1 MQLDL
6 KQKEN
11 AELRKYLQDKDGKY
25 PKGQIRFDK
34 TIESVSDFSEITE
47 ESSIAAQ
54 ENILD
59 VAIDSGEFY
68 PNSLVQM
75 LGRNKIRED
84 SFESF
89 IAISFYDHETRATD
103 VISGFGPNYATQ
115 FAFRNKFDD
124 FYMEYLD
131 THVLRLEIYLSSA
144 SKPQL
149 IGFSSI
155 LLKEL
160 LVIDVANRDAK
171 KVINSMVEIMSAN
184 NADVSIGKINYKL
197 RLRNSFN
204 QAIKLYR
211 ERKAAEGRKIEK
223 EQVKAKTK
231 LLSFE
236 IIECKDLNHRG
247 TKAKNLKPF

>member
-1 MQLDL
+1 MLQLDL

-11 AELRKYLQDKDGKY
+11 AELRKHLQDKDG
-25 PKGQIRFDK
+25 KGQIRFDK

-47 ESSIAAQ
+47 ESLAAQ

-75 LGRNKIRED
+75 LGKNKIRED

-89 IAISFYDHETRATD
+89 IAISFYDHETQATD
-103 VISGFGPNYATQ
+103 VISGFGPSYATQ

-144 SKPQL
+144 AKPQL
-149 IGFSSI
+149 IGFSTI

-160 LVIDVANRDAK
+160 LVLDTANRDTK
-171 KVINSMVEIMSAN
+171 KAINSMVEIMSAN
-184 NADVSIGKINYKL
+184 NTDVSIGKINYKL

-211 ERKAAEGRKIEK
+211 ERKAAEGRKIERK
-223 EQVKAKTK
+223 QGNKTKTK

-236 IIECKDLNHRG
+236 IIG
-247 TKAKNLKPF
+247 